1 MGGMKTLA
9 SRLVCATLMMA
20 GIVPAAFAD
29 AWSSAEPVYLRNEDQ
44 RYMDSRDD
52 MIATRTH
59 ADVGLYW
66 GNYDYSEPGLNMGVE
81 GRPMGATLGV
91 TFAHKKLWLRTELDG
106 HYFNADYRGSGTKD
120 ENETWTGDARA
131 FVGYDIRLS
140 RNNQIAP
147 FAGIGY
153 RHHENDLR
161 GTTSTGALGY
171 RRINQM
177 SYVPFGVVMR
187 NTSIGRPINLHVEG
201 DWMISGRQ
209 ESKLRTDTGLTADDI
224 KNTQN
229 EGFGF
234 KTQLSLDLD
243 RIEIGGFYQYW
254 QINDSNQVFDS
265 LSAAFWSEPRNH
277 TEVYGL
283 FAKYKFNAS
292 KR

>member
-1 MGGMKTLA
+1 MKTLS
-9 SRLVCATLMMA
+9 SRLVYATLLLA
-20 GIVPAAFAD
+20 GLTAMGPTAFAD
-29 AWSSAEPVYLRNEDQ
+29 AWNSAEPVYLRGKEQ
-44 RYMDSRDD
+44 RYLDSRDD

-66 GNYDYSEPGLNMGVE
+66 GNYDYSEPSLNVGVE

-131 FVGYDIRLS
+131 YVGYDIRLS

-153 RHHENDLR
+153 RHHLNDLR
-161 GTTSTGALGY
+161 GRTSTNAVGY
-171 RRINQM
+171 RRENQM
-177 SYVPFGVVMR
+177 TYVPLGVVFR
-187 NTSIGRPINLHVEG
+187 NTSIGRPVNLHLEG
-201 DWMISGRQ
+201 DWMLQGKQRSYLMSDVG
-209 ESKLRTDTGLTADDI
+209 TTANDI
-224 KNTQN
+224 ENKQSD
-229 EGFGF
+229 GFGMRA
-234 KTQLSLDLD
+234 QLSLDLD
-243 RIEIGGFYQYW
+243 LIEVGGFYQYW
-254 QINDSNQVFDS
+254 QINDSDQVFDS

-277 TEVYGL
+277 TEVYGI

-292 KR
+292 K